1 MSVSALT
8 PAPYPLGA
16 LAFGTVA
23 TGAVVRFQ
31 WDGALWNP
39 LGRTTA
45 LPGAFQGL
53 ARPITDAELRAAVT
67 PDLRTLVD
75 LGGRWDAAGR
85 EIPED

>member
-1 MSVSALT
+1 MSVSAIA

-39 LGRTTA
+39 LGRLSA

-53 ARPITDAELRAAVT
+53 ARAITDAELRASVT

-75 LGGRWDAAGR
+75 LGGRWADAAPA
-85 EIPED
+85 IPED